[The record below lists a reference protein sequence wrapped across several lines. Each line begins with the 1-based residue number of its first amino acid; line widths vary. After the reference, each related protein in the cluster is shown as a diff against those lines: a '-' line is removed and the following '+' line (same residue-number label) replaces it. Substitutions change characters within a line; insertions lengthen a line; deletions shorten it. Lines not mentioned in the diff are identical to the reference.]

1 MPLRVSR
8 ACSPMLAFWGCLSQS
23 LPFKLLSVLRK
34 RMPSGLP
41 EAPPGKQVRLGREPT
56 ALQDP
61 LGASGPVE
69 IASLLGTS
77 ELKHG

>member
-1 MPLRVSR
+1 
-8 ACSPMLAFWGCLSQS
+8 MLSYAGFLG
-23 LPFKLLSVLRK
+23 LSVSKSAFQVIIGSQEENAFRPA
-34 RMPSGLP
+34 RGPPS
-41 EAPPGKQVRLGREPT
+41 PPGKQVRLGREPT